1 MTDVE
6 ERGLFIGGAF
16 VPAHSGATFPVHN
29 PHNDEVFV
37 RVAEAREDDVE
48 DAIAAARAA
57 FEGSWGAL
65 TAKERGKLLLRLAR
79 LIEDQGESIARL
91 EAKNSGHPI
100 RDVRRFDLVR
110 TVDWFEYFAGMT
122 TKIQGDVIPSS
133 FKGVLNY
140 TLREPLGVV
149 AQIVPWNFPL
159 MFVAWNIA
167 PALAAGNTVIL
178 KPAEY
183 TPLSALE
190 IARLTKEAGFPD
202 GAVNVVPGKGSI
214 AGAALARHPGV
225 DKICF
230 TGSVEVG
237 QQIMREAA
245 TNLKRPLL
253 ELGGKG
259 PNIIFDDADL
269 DAAVQGSLF
278 AAFHNQGQACI
289 AGSRILLHESVWDEF
304 LDAFVPR
311 IRSLRIGDP
320 LDEKTQ
326 MGPLTS
332 KDHQKRVLEYVDV
345 AKGEGAEIL
354 YGGRRPD
361 TPETSRGYYVLPTLV
376 RAEDPAMRICQ
387 EEVFGPFITV
397 TPFAKEDEAVAI
409 ANGVPYGLGAGLWTQ
424 NLRRAHGLAAQ
435 LRAGMVWINSYKLVD
450 PASPF
455 GGMKMSGMGREMGFE
470 TMREFTQ
477 VKSVWVGYDF
487 EPWHWPE

>member
-1 MTDVE
+1 MLLGNEKGHRRNQDLRGTSSLPPLTFVSRMTDVQ
-6 ERGLFIGGAF
+6 RYGLFVGGEF
-16 VPAHSGATFPVHN
+16 VPAHSGATFPVQN
-29 PHNDEVFV
+29 PHNDEVV
-37 RVAEAREDDVE
+37 AQVAEAREEDVE
-48 DAIAAARAA
+48 DAIAAARSA
-57 FEGSWGAL
+57 FEGPWGAL
-65 TAKERGKLLLRLAR
+65 TPKERGKLLLRLAR
-79 LIEDQGESIARL
+79 LVQDQGESIARL

-133 FKGVLNY
+133 FHGVLNY

-190 IARLTKEAGFPD
+190 IARLTKEAGFPP

-253 ELGGKG
+253 ELGGNG
-259 PNIIFDDADL
+259 PDIILADADL
-269 DAAVQGSLF
+269 DAPVQRSLF
-278 AAFHNQGQACI
+278 AAFPHPRPASNARCPNLPPETVWGQMT
-289 AGSRILLHESVWDEF
+289 
-304 LDAFVPR
+304 DAF
-311 IRSLRIGDP
+311 
-320 LDEKTQ
+320 
-326 MGPLTS
+326 
-332 KDHQKRVLEYVDV
+332 
-345 AKGEGAEIL
+345 
-354 YGGRRPD
+354 
-361 TPETSRGYYVLPTLV
+361 
-376 RAEDPAMRICQ
+376 
-387 EEVFGPFITV
+387 
-397 TPFAKEDEAVAI
+397 
-409 ANGVPYGLGAGLWTQ
+409 
-424 NLRRAHGLAAQ
+424 
-435 LRAGMVWINSYKLVD
+435 
-450 PASPF
+450 
-455 GGMKMSGMGREMGFE
+455 
-470 TMREFTQ
+470 
-477 VKSVWVGYDF
+477 
-487 EPWHWPE
+487 

>member
-1 MTDVE
+1 MTDVT
-6 ERGLFIGGAF
+6 RYGLFVGGEF

-29 PHNDEVFV
+29 PHNDEVFAQ
-37 RVAEAREDDVE
+37 VAEAREDDVE
-48 DAIAAARAA
+48 DAIAAARSA
-57 FEGSWGAL
+57 FEGPWGAL
-65 TAKERGKLLLRLAR
+65 TPKERGKLLLRLAG
-79 LIEDQGESIARL
+79 LIEDQGELIARL

-110 TVDWFEYFAGMT
+110 TVDWFEDFAGMT

-149 AQIVPWNFPL
+149 APIVPWNFPL

-190 IARLTKEAGFPD
+190 IARLTKEAGFPP
-202 GAVNVVPGKGSI
+202 GTVNVVPGKGSI

-230 TGSVEVG
+230 TGSVQVG

-245 TNLKRPLL
+245 ANLKRPLL

-289 AGSRILLHESVWDEF
+289 AGSRILLHESIWDKF
-304 LDAFVPR
+304 LDAFLPR

-332 KDHQKRVLEYVDV
+332 KDHQRRVLEYVDV

-354 YGGRRPD
+354 YGGRRPG
-361 TPETSRGYYVLPTLV
+361 TPATAPGCYVLATPR
-376 RAEDPAMRICQ
+376 RAGDPAMRVCQ
-387 EEVFGPFITV
+387 EGVFGPFITV
-397 TPFAKEDEAVAI
+397 TPFAQEDEALAI
-409 ANGVPYGLGAGLWTQ
+409 AHGVPYGLGAGLWTQ
-424 NLRRAHGLAAQ
+424 NLRPAHRVAGQ
-435 LRAGMVWINSYKLVD
+435 LRARVVGVKSDNTLR
-450 PASPF
+450 PASP
-455 GGMKMSGMGREMGFE
+455 
-470 TMREFTQ
+470 
-477 VKSVWVGYDF
+477 
-487 EPWHWPE
+487 

>member
-57 FEGSWGAL
+57 FEGPWGAL

-91 EAKNSGHPI
+91 ESKNSGHPI

-190 IARLTKEAGFPD
+190 IARLTKEAGFP
-202 GAVNVVPGKGSI
+202 P
-214 AGAALARHPGV
+214 
-225 DKICF
+225 
-230 TGSVEVG
+230 
-237 QQIMREAA
+237 
-245 TNLKRPLL
+245 
-253 ELGGKG
+253 
-259 PNIIFDDADL
+259 
-269 DAAVQGSLF
+269 
-278 AAFHNQGQACI
+278 
-289 AGSRILLHESVWDEF
+289 
-304 LDAFVPR
+304 
-311 IRSLRIGDP
+311 
-320 LDEKTQ
+320 DEKTQ
-326 MGPLTS
+326 MGPLPS
-332 KDHQKRVLEYVDV
+332 KDHQRRVLEYVDV

-361 TPETSRGYYVLPTLV
+361 TPETSLGYYVLPTLV
-376 RAEDPAMRICQ
+376 RAE
-387 EEVFGPFITV
+387 
-397 TPFAKEDEAVAI
+397 TPRCGSA
-409 ANGVPYGLGAGLWTQ
+409 
-424 NLRRAHGLAAQ
+424 RR
-435 LRAGMVWINSYKLVD
+435 RS
-450 PASPF
+450 
-455 GGMKMSGMGREMGFE
+455 SGRSS
-470 TMREFTQ
+470 R
-477 VKSVWVGYDF
+477 SRRS
-487 EPWHWPE
+487 